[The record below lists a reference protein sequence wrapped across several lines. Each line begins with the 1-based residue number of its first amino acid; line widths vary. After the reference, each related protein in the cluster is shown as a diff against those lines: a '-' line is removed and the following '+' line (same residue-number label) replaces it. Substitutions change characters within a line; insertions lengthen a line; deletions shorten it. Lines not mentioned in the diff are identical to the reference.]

1 MRVVVAGGAGFVG
14 SHLCDALLAR
24 GDEVVAVDDLSTGST
39 ANLAAARE
47 HRGFELVE
55 RDVTASADVEGQVDA
70 VCNLASPASPPRYL
84 SMPLE
89 TLRVG
94 ADGTRNLLELAG
106 RHDARLVHASTS
118 EVYGDPKEHPQREGY
133 WGNVNPIGPRSV
145 YDEAKRYAEA
155 LVMAHNRTLG
165 THVGIARI
173 FNTYGPRLDPRD
185 GRVVSTFIVQALRGE
200 PLTVH
205 GDGTQ
210 TRSLCYVDDL
220 VAGLLALLDADATG
234 PMNLG
239 NPDEHTMLDLAHL
252 VIAATGSS
260 SPVVFGARPAD
271 DPERRCPEISLATAT
286 LGWSPTVAIGDGLAR
301 TIAYFRAR
309 GA

>member
-1 MRVVVAGGAGFVG
+1 VRVVVAGGAGFVG

-55 RDVTASADVEGQVDA
+55 RDVTVSADVEGQVDA

-220 VAGLLALLDADATG
+220 VDGADEPRQPRRAHHARPRAPRDRRHRVVVARRLRRSARG
-234 PMNLG
+234 RPG
-239 NPDEHTMLDLAHL
+239 AAVPRDLARHRD
-252 VIAATGSS
+252 
-260 SPVVFGARPAD
+260 ARMVAD
-271 DPERRCPEISLATAT
+271 GRDR
-286 LGWSPTVAIGDGLAR
+286 
-301 TIAYFRAR
+301 
-309 GA
+309 

>member
-1 MRVVVAGGAGFVG
+1 
-14 SHLCDALLAR
+14 
-24 GDEVVAVDDLSTGST
+24 
-39 ANLAAARE
+39 
-47 HRGFELVE
+47 
-55 RDVTASADVEGQVDA
+55 
-70 VCNLASPASPPRYL
+70 
-84 SMPLE
+84 MPLE

-94 ADGTRNLLELAG
+94 ADGTRNLLEVAR

-118 EVYGDPKEHPQREGY
+118 EVYGDPEEHPQREGY

-155 LVMAHNRTLG
+155 LVMAHHRTLG
-165 THVGIARI
+165 TRVGIARI

-185 GRVVSTFIVQALRGE
+185 GRVVSTFIVQALSGE

-220 VAGLLALLDADATG
+220 VAGLVALLDADATG
-234 PMNLG
+234 PVNLG

-260 SPVVFGARPAD
+260 SPVVFVDRPKD
-271 DPERRCPEISLATAT
+271 DPERRCPDISLATAT
-286 LGWSPTVAIGDGLAR
+286 LGWSPAVAIDDGLAR